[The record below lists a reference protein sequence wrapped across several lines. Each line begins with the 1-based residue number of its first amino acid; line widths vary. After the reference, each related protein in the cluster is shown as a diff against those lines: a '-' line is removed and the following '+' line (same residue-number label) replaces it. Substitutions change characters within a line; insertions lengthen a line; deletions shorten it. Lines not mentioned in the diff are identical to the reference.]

1 MSLSLEQKKTVVDEV
16 TASMSSAQTAI
27 LAEYRG
33 LTVSQ
38 MTGLRTEARNT
49 GVFVRVVKNT
59 LAKRVVDGTDF
70 DCLKEHMVG
79 PVVLAS
85 SEDPVA
91 CAKVVSKFAKDYER
105 LNITAGAMNGSLLT
119 MADIEALAKL
129 PGREE
134 LLSKLIGTM
143 QAPMQKFV
151 ATLNGVPQK
160 FVRTLVAVNDAK
172 QEAA

>member
-1 MSLSLEQKKTVVDEV
+1 MSLSLEQKKAVVDEV
-16 TASMSSAQTAI
+16 TNSMSVAKTAI

-38 MTGLRTEARNT
+38 MTGLRTEARNS

-59 LAKRVVDGTDF
+59 LAKRVVDGTEF

-79 PVVLAS
+79 PVVLAAS
-85 SEDPVA
+85 QDPVA
-91 CAKVVSKFAKDYER
+91 CAKVVSKFAKDIDK
-105 LNITAGAMNGSLLT
+105 LNITAGAMNGSVLT
-119 MADIEALAKL
+119 AAEIDALAKL

-134 LLSKLIGTM
+134 LLSKLAGTL
-143 QAPMQKFV
+143 QAPMQKFI
-151 ATLNGVPQK
+151 ATLNQVPTK
-160 FVRTLVAVNDAK
+160 FVRTLAAVNDSK